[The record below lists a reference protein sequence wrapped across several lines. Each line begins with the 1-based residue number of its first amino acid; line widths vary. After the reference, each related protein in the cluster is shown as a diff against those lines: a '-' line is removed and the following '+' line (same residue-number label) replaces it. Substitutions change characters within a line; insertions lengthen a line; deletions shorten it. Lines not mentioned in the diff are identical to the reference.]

1 MLNIIVHFS
10 RIEKSVDAENFCQ
23 GIRVEIKTKIKKKK
37 KDTSVLG
44 GKWLQKQAYSCFIW
58 FVIFLWSN

>member
-37 KDTSVLG
+37 KILQCLVENGSKNKHTAVLFG
-44 GKWLQKQAYSCFIW
+44 L
-58 FVIFLWSN
+58 